1 MGNTVFNWAKKL
13 IERWYLLISQKFL
26 FRAFSKCKI
35 RSSFEP
41 KRWWKN
47 NICWLLKSSCFKLF
61 GDGKY
66 GLLSVK
72 NLNERWYLLDLFE
85 FFIIFEVLESMVFCA
100 VLFLLFP
107 LGFQLLLH
115 QGLFSSNVSALS
127 FDLLLKLNLLLGLV
141 AFVLETLLL
150 SIYIILPNRS
160 YLIFLVTFQLNSKIT
175 LFVNLS
181 YRLNPS
187 LLMGISH
194 SRLCVNM
201 LM

>member
-1 MGNTVFNWAKKL
+1 ML
-13 IERWYLLISQKFL
+13 ITEKFLFLTFRWWKIRSFISQKFEWKMIFTWSL
-26 FRAFSKCKI
+26 WIFHYI
-35 RSSFEP
+35 RG
-41 KRWWKN
+41 
-47 NICWLLKSSCFKLF
+47 L
-61 GDGKY
+61 GKY
-66 GLLSVK
+66 GFLCSAVSSVSTWLSTTTAS
-72 NLNERWYLLDLFE
+72 R
-85 FFIIFEVLESMVFCA
+85 S
-100 VLFLLFP
+100 
-107 LGFQLLLH
+107 
-115 QGLFSSNVSALS
+115 FSSNVSALS